1 MFHPYYDQALKAF
14 LSGVAA
20 ADPAVA
26 VCKALPS
33 FDQAP
38 TLIAV
43 GKAAVSMARAAQ
55 SVLGDLPEVLVV
67 TNPENAS
74 DLPGAQVFA
83 AAHPIPDQMG
93 LKAGQTVIAALQR
106 ASAAQRPVLCLISG
120 GGSALLPAPIVGISL
135 QDKIDLNAL
144 LLASGANIEV
154 MNLIR
159 QQLSLLKG
167 GGMLSYASPSPVTSL
182 ILSDVIGDDLRVVA
196 SGLTVSPIG
205 TRLQACSELKALGL
219 WGQTNAAVKTAL
231 ERPEEIIDLPVT
243 KNILIGSNVL
253 SLAAM
258 GKEIPEATIH
268 KMPLVGDVSQA
279 AARVAAAGPGIHLF
293 GGETTVRLTGT
304 GRGGRNQELALRVAL
319 LAEYQNWQGR
329 WLYLQAGTD
338 GRDGPTDAAGGVVC
352 EASVSV
358 MSSVGI
364 DPNQLLA
371 NNDAY
376 SALQAAKALLITG
389 GTGTNV
395 ADLGVL
401 IRA

>member
-1 MFHPYYDQALKAF
+1 MFHPYYDQALNAF
-14 LSGVAA
+14 LSGVTA

-26 VCKALPS
+26 VRKALPS
-33 FDQAP
+33 FEQAP

-55 SVLGDLPEVLVV
+55 SVLGDLPEILVV

-83 AAHPIPDQMG
+83 AAHPIPDQIG
-93 LKAGQTVIAALQR
+93 LKAGQTVISALQR

-135 QDKIDLNAL
+135 QDKMDLNAS

-219 WGQTNAAVKTAL
+219 WGQTNAAVKAAL
-231 ERPEEIIDLPVT
+231 ERPEEVIDLPVA
-243 KNILIGSNVL
+243 KNILIGSNGL

-258 GKEIPEATIH
+258 GKEIPEATLH

-352 EASVSV
+352 EASVSA
-358 MSSVGI
+358 MGSAGI
-364 DPNQLLA
+364 DLNKLLA

-389 GTGTNV
+389 ATGTNV

-401 IRA
+401 IRT

>member
-55 SVLGDLPEVLVV
+55 SVLGVLPEVLVV

-120 GGSALLPAPIVGISL
+120 GGSALLPTPIVGISL
-135 QDKIDLNAL
+135 QDKMDLNAS

-258 GKEIPEATIH
+258 GKEIPEAIIH